1 MKIFSVIMSLLMLAS
16 CTLSAKNHY
25 PAEYLEKTTWHE
37 VHVDNWTGIIVQ
49 GVYTVEVKIMPDSAG
64 ILRVLANDAMMRDL
78 DARTDGV
85 TLKIGMHQHKKNC
98 NRKAAPL
105 IIAYSNGN
113 LSQAT
118 LQGSGDILL
127 SSLKTNTQLNLLL
140 QGSGDIELTG
150 ASVGEL
156 DALLQGSGDI
166 DIEKTTVKGNVNLS
180 LQGSGDI
187 NVWKLKA
194 TTVNGSVKGSGD
206 IDLHGSTKTLNLV
219 LQGSGDIDAAN
230 MKADEI
236 KANAIGTGGITIGH
250 ATKVDV
256 KGKNI
261 RQSKKI
267 KH

>member
-1 MKIFSVIMSLLMLAS
+1 MKIFSVIMSMLMLAS

-166 DIEKTTVKGNVNLS
+166 
-180 LQGSGDI
+180 

>member
-1 MKIFSVIMSLLMLAS
+1 MLY
-16 CTLSAKNHY
+16 C
-25 PAEYLEKTTWHE
+25 
-37 VHVDNWTGIIVQ
+37 
-49 GVYTVEVKIMPDSAG
+49 
-64 ILRVLANDAMMRDL
+64 
-78 DARTDGV
+78 
-85 TLKIGMHQHKKNC
+85 
-98 NRKAAPL
+98 
-105 IIAYSNGN
+105 
-113 LSQAT
+113 
-118 LQGSGDILL
+118 
-127 SSLKTNTQLNLLL
+127 
-140 QGSGDIELTG
+140 
-150 ASVGEL
+150 
-156 DALLQGSGDI
+156 SGDI